1 VRLLQ
6 RVTEPAVLQ
15 KHGARWATEFVGS
28 EERRPRPSRYRHEDV
43 VEALR
48 GMSHGKCFYCER
60 VLEEGDEQVDHYVD
74 VACDRGSAFAWGNL
88 YLSCKDCNE
97 GKPSHVDIPVT
108 SCVDPCGAVAV
119 EQHLEFVQD
128 QVRPAEESALGEPT
142 IRKYRLLRRPLVHQ
156 RMQVLKNLWL
166 DYQAM
171 LKDCLARGAKSLDP
185 MQRTRLRAY
194 AAPTAPFSACCRAWL
209 VAEGLW

>member
-1 VRLLQ
+1 
-6 RVTEPAVLQ
+6 VLQ
-15 KHGARWATEFVGS
+15 KHGARWTEEFINS
-28 EERRPRPSRYRHEDV
+28 QELRPRPSRYRHEGIV
-43 VEALR
+43 RALG
-48 GMSHGKCFYCER
+48 GMSHNKCFYCER
-60 VLEEGDEQVDHYVD
+60 MLEEGDEQVDHYID
-74 VACDRGSAFAWGNL
+74 VACDRKLAYAWDNL

-108 SCVDPCGAVAV
+108 NCLDPCGTVAV

-128 QVRPAEESALGEPT
+128 QVRPAEASALGEPT

-171 LKDCLARGAKSLDP
+171 LKDCLAIGARSLDP